1 MNNDLIKRSDVEQML
16 TALGGCDASDKEAAG
31 WDKAIDA
38 ALHGLG
44 KVESADKWILIKND
58 KPPLGRALMVTVK
71 NHLCDGKM
79 ELRYPVTYMERCYEK
94 GYSFYMNGTEILLPD
109 YSEVIAWKPL
119 PEPYKED

>member
-1 MNNDLIKRSDVEQML
+1 MNDLIRRKDVEQML
-16 TALGGCDASDKEAAG
+16 AELGGCDASEEWERG

-44 KVESADKWILIKND
+44 KVESADKWILIKDD

-71 NHLCDGKM
+71 NHLCGGKM
-79 ELRYPVTYMERCYEK
+79 ELRYPVTYMGRYYEK

-109 YSEVIAWKPL
+109 YSEVAAWMPL
-119 PEPYKED
+119 PEPWEEE